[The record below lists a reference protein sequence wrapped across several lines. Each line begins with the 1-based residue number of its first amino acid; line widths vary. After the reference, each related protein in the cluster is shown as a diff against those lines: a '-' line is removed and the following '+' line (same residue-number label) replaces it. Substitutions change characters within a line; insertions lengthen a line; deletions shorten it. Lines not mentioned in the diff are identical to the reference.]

1 MFRFQHYQCNNG
13 LYYLKLMMVR
23 KSAVLASAINSLR
36 YQKKNKLS
44 SVYVKIEQKVDEVT
58 KNISSL
64 SSSDKEFDIKLL
76 SEQVSNEAIKEK
88 EGEVFIFYL

>member
-1 MFRFQHYQCNNG
+1 MQQWSILFETNDGTQP
-13 LYYLKLMMVR
+13 
-23 KSAVLASAINSLR
+23 AVLASAINSLR

-64 SSSDKEFDIKLL
+64 SSSDKEFDIKLIRNKFL
-76 SEQVSNEAIKEK
+76 NEAIKK
-88 EGEVFIFYL
+88 RKKGEVFIFYL